1 MSKPA
6 LTRGMNLLQPKTSQ
20 SYFFL
25 AFCIFFRKLGN
36 LVAGFLGIA
45 FPVVAIADPPSIK
58 TARAT
63 AS

>member
-1 MSKPA
+1 
-6 LTRGMNLLQPKTSQ
+6 MNLLQPKTSQ